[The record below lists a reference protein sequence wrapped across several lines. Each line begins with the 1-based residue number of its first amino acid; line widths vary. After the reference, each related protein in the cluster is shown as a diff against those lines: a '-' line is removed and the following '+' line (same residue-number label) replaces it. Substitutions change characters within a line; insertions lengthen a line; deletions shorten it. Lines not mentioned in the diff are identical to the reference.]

1 MTMRRTLGLR
11 LSLWY
16 AAVFIIGIIALA
28 GLTYALLA
36 SSLAQR
42 DHDIIYATLREYA
55 SRYELGGLPALQR
68 AVELEQRTGD
78 QERLYVRL
86 LGPGAEAVF
95 TRSPQ
100 GWGRYAQENLDDAQ
114 SGATETVAH
123 DRRAVL
129 EVASARLFDGT
140 ILQVGKSNEIRLA
153 LLRKFQ
159 WIVGLVSVIA
169 LVVGVTGGLV
179 LTRST
184 VQPIYDLID
193 VVQGIIRTGR
203 TDTRVPDR
211 KAGGDAVDELSALF
225 NTMLGRINAL
235 LAAMGDSLDN
245 VAHDLRTPIARLRG
259 IAERALQAG
268 NPAEQKEAL
277 ETCLEESERILS
289 MLNTLMDISEAET
302 GVVQLKR
309 ETVALRPL
317 LEEVVELYED
327 VADVKRIGV
336 TLEPVDDVT
345 IAGARD
351 RLRQVFANLLDNAI
365 KYTPEGGQVRIRT
378 AREGNTAVVTV
389 SDTGAGIA
397 PGHLP
402 RIWERLYRADASRSS
417 RGLGL
422 GLSLVKA
429 YVHAHGGSVDAV
441 SQPGRGS
448 TFTVRLPLE
457 PRSV

>member
-193 VVQGIIRTGR
+193 VVQSIISTGR

-259 IAERALQAG
+259 IAERALQG
-268 NPAEQKEAL
+268 
-277 ETCLEESERILS
+277 
-289 MLNTLMDISEAET
+289 
-302 GVVQLKR
+302 
-309 ETVALRPL
+309 
-317 LEEVVELYED
+317 
-327 VADVKRIGV
+327 
-336 TLEPVDDVT
+336 
-345 IAGARD
+345 
-351 RLRQVFANLLDNAI
+351 
-365 KYTPEGGQVRIRT
+365 
-378 AREGNTAVVTV
+378 
-389 SDTGAGIA
+389 
-397 PGHLP
+397 
-402 RIWERLYRADASRSS
+402 
-417 RGLGL
+417 
-422 GLSLVKA
+422 
-429 YVHAHGGSVDAV
+429 
-441 SQPGRGS
+441 
-448 TFTVRLPLE
+448 
-457 PRSV
+457 